1 MWYHDFIYF
10 CKNGLHFWFKVFK
23 YLWKTK
29 YLLYFIIFI
38 LSVFS
43 TCADFSL
50 KLTST
55 HVATLVLTFAFTI
68 AIALA
73 VAVALIYI
81 YSLAANYNVFRINKQ
96 QTWSLHAFCYTSLCL
111 SVSCR
116 VVCVCCMCPSTSSSS
131 SLPLC
136 IMTTCNLAFLFAAA
150 CIFLGRLVLPRRLG
164 LLGLIAN
171 YG

>member
-1 MWYHDFIYF
+1 MKNEIFVIFYNIYPVSILNL
-10 CKNGLHFWFKVFK
+10 CWLLFKT
-23 YLWKTK
+23 YLNSCGNPRAHIRIHNRNRTR
-29 YLLYFIIFI
+29 
-38 LSVFS
+38 SR
-43 TCADFSL
+43 
-50 KLTST
+50 T
-55 HVATLVLTFAFTI
+55 H
-68 AIALA
+68 
-73 VAVALIYI
+73 I